1 MSMRSTC
8 AWLGALILVACSGTE
23 IETMPTIS
31 ADAGGAGGALGTGG
45 TGAYWYDGGIAEV
58 PVEPEPT
65 HQMSLSVGQGV
76 DGHGSPFGRIRAT
89 LATFEPSE
97 LPLVRRVGDCELT
110 DFREFDGYTRFT
122 PTVADIQIKDGHD
135 DPIVLEPNLMP
146 LCMVSHDLYTYD
158 VPAED
163 WPRWSE
169 GDRLLVIAQ
178 GSHVPAFST
187 APVFPGKVHV
197 PAIVHQRS
205 AESGLPVLYHDRD
218 LRVFWSPVEHPVAV
232 SIVQY
237 HPDSVGRLAYCVLC
251 SFPGNAGFGRI
262 TSEVLADLDTD
273 DVLASG
279 ETRTE
284 AYLSGMKVFRATKG
298 DYEIVVRLTNGGGL
312 MVDIE

>member
-1 MSMRSTC
+1 
-8 AWLGALILVACSGTE
+8 
-23 IETMPTIS
+23 MPTIS

-178 GSHVPAFST
+178 GSHVHSIQHGSCLFPAKCTYLRSSINDLLKVACPFCITTEIFGCSGHPLSILSLCRSCST
-187 APVFPGKVHV
+187 IQIRLEGWPTACSV
-197 PAIVHQRS
+197 PS
-205 AESGLPVLYHDRD
+205 
-218 LRVFWSPVEHPVAV
+218 RVT
-232 SIVQY
+232 
-237 HPDSVGRLAYCVLC
+237 PDSAASRARCSRTSIRMMCWHRERLE
-251 SFPGNAGFGRI
+251 PRH
-262 TSEVLADLDTD
+262 T
-273 DVLASG
+273 
-279 ETRTE
+279 
-284 AYLSGMKVFRATKG
+284 
-298 DYEIVVRLTNGGGL
+298 
-312 MVDIE
+312 